1 MTPVVPAI
9 VAAGLTGW
17 ALVDRRPRVRAMLV
31 AAALLLA
38 LVLLL
43 ADQWNAGQVVDLRGR
58 PLVAGG
64 AALLAAAVAV
74 GLAALFSRLPIAF
87 PVAVVLALPFRIP
100 LVIGGEEANLLIP
113 LYLVIGSG
121 ALAFLHRR
129 LVVDRQSDEA
139 DPDGSVSGV
148 AAWLR
153 PLLAASVVLY
163 AIALAWSSDASL
175 GLQNLCFFLIPFASL
190 FVLLLE
196 VEWSARTLRIVFVV
210 LVAQALIC
218 AAVGFGQFLTRDLFW
233 NETVIESNQFHVYF
247 RVNSLFWDPN
257 IYGRYL
263 AVVITLVAAAV
274 AWSRA
279 SRRTWTL
286 VAVMAV
292 LWVALVLTYSQS
304 SFLALLAGLAVLL
317 AVTWNLRA
325 VLVAGASLAVLA
337 LAFLVLAGGVVKLDL
352 ERLNPQTGG
361 RADLVTGG
369 IELFGKKPVAGWGAG
384 SFSRSFKDEVAGPKA
399 PVTESHTEPITIAAE
414 TGILGLALYLA
425 LLVSSLAALTAGFRS
440 VMPGLGGDPDHAGVE
455 RGPPV
460 ARAAVLAAYVAIL
473 VHTISY
479 AGYLD
484 DPATWALLAIGWGLA
499 FPRCRAT

>member
-1 MTPVVPAI
+1 MTPIVPAI
-9 VAAGLTGW
+9 VAAGLAGW
-17 ALVDRRPRVRAMLV
+17 ALVDRRPRVRATLV
-31 AAALLLA
+31 LAALLLA

-43 ADQWNAGQVVDLRGR
+43 ADQWNAGQVVELRGR
-58 PLVAGG
+58 PLIAGG
-64 AALLAAAVAV
+64 AVLLAVVVTV
-74 GLAALFSRLPIAF
+74 GLAALFSRRPIGF
-87 PVAVVLALPFRIP
+87 PVAVILALPFRIP

-121 ALAFLHRR
+121 ALAFLYRS
-129 LVVDRQSDEA
+129 LV
-139 DPDGSVSGV
+139 PDSPPERDASASGP

-153 PLLAASVVLY
+153 PLLAASVFLY
-163 AIALAWSSDASL
+163 AAALAWSSDPSL

-196 VEWSARTLRIVFVV
+196 VEWSARILKVVFVV
-210 LVAQALIC
+210 LVAQALFC
-218 AAVGFGQFLTRDLFW
+218 AAVGFGQYLARELFW

-263 AVVITLVAAAV
+263 AVVITVVAAAM
-274 AWSRA
+274 AWSREL
-279 SRRTWTL
+279 RRTWAL
-286 VAVMAV
+286 AALAGV

-317 AVTWNLRA
+317 AITWNLRT
-325 VLVAGASLAVLA
+325 VLIAGATLAVAA
-337 LAFLVLAGGVVKLDL
+337 LAFVVLAGGVVKLDL
-352 ERLNPQTGG
+352 QRLNPQTAG

-384 SFSRSFKDEVAGPKA
+384 SFSRSFKDEVAGPNA

-414 TGILGLALYLA
+414 TGIIGLALYLA

-440 VMPGLGGDPDHAGVE
+440 VMPGLGGDPDHSGVE

-473 VHTISY
+473 IHTISY